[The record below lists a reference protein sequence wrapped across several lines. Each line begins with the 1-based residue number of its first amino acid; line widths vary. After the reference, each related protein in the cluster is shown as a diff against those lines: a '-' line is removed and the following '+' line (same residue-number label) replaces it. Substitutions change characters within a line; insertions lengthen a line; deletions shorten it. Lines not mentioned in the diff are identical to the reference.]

1 MGKLALTYL
10 AVVLA
15 IFAAQAA
22 LPTGT
27 ANAVPASWI
36 AKVVNER
43 EAVPKLPEV
52 VSPNR

>member
-1 MGKLALTYL
+1 MGKLTLAFL

-15 IFAAQAA
+15 IFATQAA
-22 LPTGT
+22 LPMRA

-43 EAVPKLPEV
+43 EVAPQPSAG
-52 VSPNR
+52 VSPGG